1 MIPKTNMKNKPA
13 KSRVEIAD
21 NDGKENNK
29 SKWPLYISIG
39 IIASILGCYFL
50 WPSFKD
56 FVNEAYQILTS
67 DNKAKISGWVS
78 QFGFWGPLL
87 IFAIMIVQMFLFVIP
102 STLIMIISILAYGP
116 IWGSLLALIGLLVS
130 SSVAYAIGAYLGPV
144 TVDRL
149 IGQNIKNKVEEN
161 VEKYG
166 VWTVI
171 IVRIAPLLS
180 DDATSFIA
188 GLVRMGY
195 WRFIWSSIVG
205 IVPLLIALAYL
216 GGDFERLKSGLLWI
230 TIASLVALAG
240 YIVYDKMKKK

>member
-1 MIPKTNMKNKPA
+1 MKNKPDRS
-13 KSRVEIAD
+13 KIEVTD
-21 NDGKENNK
+21 KNGKENKK

-39 IIASILGCYFL
+39 IIAALLGCYFL

-56 FVNEAYQILTS
+56 FVNEAYQVLTS
-67 DNKAKISGWVS
+67 DNKSKISNWVS

-102 STLIMIISILAYGP
+102 STLVMIISILAYGP
-116 IWGSLLALIGLLVS
+116 IWGSLLALTGLLIS
-130 SSVAYAIGAYLGPV
+130 SSVAYAIGEHLGPV
-144 TVDRL
+144 TVDKL
-149 IGQNIKNKVEEN
+149 IGQDTKNKVGKN

-166 VWTVI
+166 VWMVI

-180 DDATSFIA
+180 DDATSFVA

-216 GGDFERLKSGLLWI
+216 GEDFERLKTGFIWI
-230 TIASLVALAG
+230 SVVSLVAFII
-240 YIVYDKMKKK
+240 YVIYDQYKKKRKK

>member
-1 MIPKTNMKNKPA
+1 MKNIPA
-13 KSRVEIAD
+13 KSRLEIA
-21 NDGKENNK
+21 NNEGNEHQK

-39 IIASILGCYFL
+39 IIASLLGCYFL

-67 DNKAKISGWVS
+67 NNKAKISDWVS
-78 QFGFWGPLL
+78 QFGYWGPLL

-102 STLIMIISILAYGP
+102 STLVMIISILAYGP
-116 IWGSLLALIGLLVS
+116 IWGSLLALTGLLIS

-144 TVDRL
+144 TVDKL
-149 IGQNIKNKVEEN
+149 IGPDTKKNVEKN

-171 IVRIAPLLS
+171 IVRIAPILS
-180 DDATSFIA
+180 DDATSLVA

-216 GGDFERLKSGLLWI
+216 GGDFERLKSGLIWTSVI
-230 TIASLVALAG
+230 SLVALVG
-240 YIVYDKMKKK
+240 YIAYDKMKKK